1 MFQQQKHQLG
11 MKMLLL
17 LSAHIAGA
25 PQEQATC
32 LITLKKLQTK
42 NTDMDQVQV
51 VAVSKTS

>member
-1 MFQQQKHQLG
+1 
-11 MKMLLL
+11 MLLL